1 MKLSNFKVYSSIQD
15 IKELEFDITFRK
27 MEFT

>member
-15 IKELEFDITFRK
+15 IKELKFDIIFRK
-27 MEFT
+27 MKFT